1 MFTNLANKQ
10 TDSKSNSKH
19 GERFNPTLLNIFNPS
34 RCYASISHP
43 LGDEHAL
50 RSIWRLIFGLE
61 DLEGRI
67 LIIYLFNFLH
77 IVLMKFSSLHK
88 DKNKRIRK
96 KKKTFKN
103 EFTITFAPL
112 FKFDASICLQSTIRP
127 LLTLESYIFHTTFL
141 NLILIQ
147 VPSLS
152 KCNLGET
159 WRKNIFCLLHSEI
172 FFRGTTLYTRR

>member
-1 MFTNLANKQ
+1 MFLWHGVDGHRNTCGTTIGLDGQCNNSLNVYQCVHKSSKQ
-10 TDSKSNSKH
+10 TNRQQIQFKAW
-19 GERFNPTLLNIFNPS
+19 GEIQP
-34 RCYASISHP
+34 
-43 LGDEHAL
+43 
-50 RSIWRLIFGLE
+50 
-61 DLEGRI
+61 
-67 LIIYLFNFLH
+67 H
-77 IVLMKFSSLHK
+77 IV
-88 DKNKRIRK
+88 
-96 KKKTFKN
+96 KN

-112 FKFDASICLQSTIRP
+112 FRFDASICLQSTISP

-172 FFRGTTLYTRR
+172 FFGVRHFTLGDKQELDFFFYGSVSRRNWIIS